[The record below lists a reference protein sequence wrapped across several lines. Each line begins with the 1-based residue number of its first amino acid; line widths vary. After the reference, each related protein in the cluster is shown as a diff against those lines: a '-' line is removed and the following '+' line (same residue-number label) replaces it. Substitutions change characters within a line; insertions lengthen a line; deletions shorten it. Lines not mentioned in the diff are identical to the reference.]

1 MLAKKIA
8 VNTIISALARAVGI
22 LLALATIAIITRHL
36 TRNEWGEYSI
46 MLTFGGIFA
55 VIADLGLYQLMVRE
69 ISRPQADE
77 LKIASNIF
85 TIRLLSGLFIFA
97 LAPLISLFFP
107 YSEQA
112 KLGILVGMAG
122 FWLLSGGQVL
132 IGLFQK
138 YLQMIKVAT
147 AELFGRLV
155 QLGLVWWLVLS
166 GAGFLPLVAALSL
179 GGLANFLL
187 IFWWARHYCRLRLAF
202 DRAYWWNVL
211 QQGYPLAVA
220 SILTMI
226 YFSSDSLFLSI
237 LKPAADVGIYRLPYK
252 ILEGLIFFPAMF
264 VGLVMPLLSRFAQTD
279 REKFK
284 NIFQRA
290 SDVLIVFA
298 IPLVAGTLV
307 LSPAIINLLGGGKY
321 NESTAIFN
329 ILIVAVGMIFLGTLF
344 SYVLIAL
351 EKQKSL
357 LWISG
362 VAAIFNIAANL
373 IFIPRY
379 SYYAAA
385 AITVLTEALV
395 VILMALVLYWFFRW
409 LPSFK
414 IFLKSL
420 LAAAGMMAAL
430 WLLPGWNLA
439 LSLVVAAI
447 VYFGLL
453 YLLRGFSRADI
464 VNLIGGQEGENMPGS
479 ENSAV

>member
-46 MLTFGGIFA
+46 ILAFGGLFA

-77 LKIASNIF
+77 PKIASNIF
-85 TIRLLSGLFIFA
+85 TIRLLSGLFIFG
-97 LAPLISLFFP
+97 LAPLVGWLLP
-107 YSEQA
+107 YSDQA
-112 KLGILVGMAG
+112 RLGILVGMAG
-122 FWLLSGGQVL
+122 FWFLSGGQVL

-138 YLQMIKVAT
+138 YLQMTKVAF

-155 QLGLVWWLVLS
+155 QLGLVWWLVRS
-166 GAGFLPLVAALSL
+166 DAGFLPLVAAMSL
-179 GGLANFLL
+179 GGLVNFWL

-202 DRAYWWNVL
+202 DWAYWRHIL

-220 SILTMI
+220 SVLTMI

-237 LKPAADVGIYRLPYK
+237 LKPAADVGVYRLPYK
-252 ILEGLIFFPAMF
+252 ILESLIFFPAMF
-264 VGLVMPLLSRFAQTD
+264 VGLVMPLLSRFAQTN
-279 REKFK
+279 REEFK
-284 NIFQRA
+284 RIFQRA
-290 SDVLIVFA
+290 SDILMIFA
-298 IPLVAGTLV
+298 VPLVAGTLV
-307 LSPAIINLLGGGKY
+307 LSPAIIGLLGGGKY
-321 NESTAIFN
+321 NESAAIFN
-329 ILIVAVGMIFLGTLF
+329 ILIVAVGIIFLGTLL
-344 SYVLIAL
+344 SYALIAL

-362 VAAIFNIAANL
+362 VAAIFNVVANL

-385 AITVLTEALV
+385 VTTVLTEALV
-395 VILMALVLYWFFRW
+395 MFLMAFVLYCSFRW

-414 IFLKSL
+414 IILKSL
-420 LAAAGMMAAL
+420 LAAAVMMAAL
-430 WLLPGWNLA
+430 WWLAGWNLA
-439 LSLVVAAI
+439 LLLAAAVV
-447 VYFGLL
+447 VYFGFL
-453 YLLRGFSRADI
+453 YLLRGFSRSDI
-464 VNLIGGQEGENMPGS
+464 ASLIEEQPSHDE
-479 ENSAV
+479 

>member
-1 MLAKKIA
+1 
-8 VNTIISALARAVGI
+8 
-22 LLALATIAIITRHL
+22 
-36 TRNEWGEYSI
+36 
-46 MLTFGGIFA
+46 
-55 VIADLGLYQLMVRE
+55 
-69 ISRPQADE
+69 
-77 LKIASNIF
+77 
-85 TIRLLSGLFIFA
+85 
-97 LAPLISLFFP
+97 
-107 YSEQA
+107 
-112 KLGILVGMAG
+112 
-122 FWLLSGGQVL
+122 
-132 IGLFQK
+132 
-138 YLQMIKVAT
+138 
-147 AELFGRLV
+147 
-155 QLGLVWWLVLS
+155 
-166 GAGFLPLVAALSL
+166 
-179 GGLANFLL
+179 GLANFLL

-290 SDVLIVFA
+290 SDVLIIFA

-307 LSPAIINLLGGGKY
+307 LSPTIINLLGGGKY

-351 EKQKSL
+351 GRQKSL
-357 LWISG
+357 LGISAVG
-362 VAAIFNIAANL
+362 AIFNVVANL

-385 AITVLTEALV
+385 TTTVLTEALV
-395 VILMALVLYWFFRW
+395 VILMAIMVYRFFRW

-414 IFLKSL
+414 IILKGLLATAGMIAVLWFLSDGNL
-420 LAAAGMMAAL
+420 VLSLAAA
-430 WLLPGWNLA
+430 
-439 LSLVVAAI
+439 AI
-447 VYFGLL
+447 AYFGFL
-453 YLLRGFSRADI
+453 YLLRGFSRAEI
-464 VNLIGGQEGENMPGS
+464 LSLIKSGESGA
-479 ENSAV
+479 EFTRYDL